1 MAKIAFVV
9 QRYGLEVMG
18 GSELH
23 CRLLAERL
31 AQAGHSCTVYTSAAK
46 DYISWRNEY
55 PVGES
60 MVNGVR
66 VKRYPVDRERDIT
79 AFNAYSDW
87 IFANDHST
95 ADEIQWMEQQ
105 GPLSTALIQAIGR
118 EELEHDHVI
127 FFTYLYYNT
136 FWGLRAVG
144 GRKTLVP
151 TAHDEP
157 AIRLGIMREVFARPD
172 AFMFNTEAEKAM
184 LGRYFSF
191 AGKYQETVGVG
202 VDLPAD
208 LDVEAFRRGHG
219 IDFPYI
225 LYAGRIEPGKGCS
238 EMLEYFRYLEET
250 NPDLHLL
257 LIGNKLMEL
266 PDDSRVRYLGFVS
279 PAEKNAAMAGAL
291 ATIHPSH
298 LESLC
303 MAALESLAVRTPIL
317 VQAATDPLRQH
328 AVQGQC
334 GLMFSNR
341 EEFAAA
347 LELLA
352 GDKKLRAGMGANG
365 QAYVEANYTW
375 ERIIAKYER
384 LIASMTGG

>member
-31 AQAGHSCTVYTSAAK
+31 AQAGHSCTVYTTAAK
-46 DYISWRNEY
+46 DYVSWRNEY
-55 PVGES
+55 ANGEET
-60 MVNGVR
+60 VNHVR
-66 VKRYPVDRERDIT
+66 VKRYPVNRERDIT

-87 IFANDHST
+87 IFAHPHST
-95 ADEIQWMEQQ
+95 EDEILWMERQ
-105 GPLSTALIQAIGR
+105 GPLSTALIQAIGL
-118 EELEHDHVI
+118 EEAEHDHVI

-136 FWGLRAVG
+136 FWGLRAVRG
-144 GRKTLVP
+144 HKTLVP

-157 AIRLGIMREVFARPD
+157 AIHLGIMREVFERPD

-184 LGRYFSF
+184 LGRYFS
-191 AGKYQETVGVG
+191 
-202 VDLPAD
+202 LPANTRKPSASVWTCPQT
-208 LDVEAFRRGHG
+208 LDVDAFRSGRG

-225 LYAGRIEPGKGCS
+225 LYAGRIEPGKGCT
-238 EMLEYFRYLEET
+238 ELLEYFRHVEGT
-250 NPDLHLL
+250 DPDLRLL

-266 PDDSRVRYLGFVS
+266 PDDPRVRYLGFVT
-279 PAEKNAAMAGAL
+279 PDEKNAAMAGAL
-291 ATIHPSH
+291 VTVHPSH

-334 GLMFSNR
+334 GLCFADK

-352 GDKKLRAGMGANG
+352 KDKKLRDGMGANG